1 MEDSDFGCEPVRQKK
16 ARLRLSRVVEEIC
29 RLRYPTSMISTSFCA
44 MVSSDFLT
52 YSSVSF

>member
-1 MEDSDFGCEPVRQKK
+1 MEDSDFGCEPVRHKK
-16 ARLRLSRVVEEIC
+16 NRLRLSRVVEEIC